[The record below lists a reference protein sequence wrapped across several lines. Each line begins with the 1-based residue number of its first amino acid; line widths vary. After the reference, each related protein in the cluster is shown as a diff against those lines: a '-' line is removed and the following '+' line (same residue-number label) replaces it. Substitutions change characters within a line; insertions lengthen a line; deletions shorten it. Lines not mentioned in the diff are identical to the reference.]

1 MDRLVLLLAMA
12 MAYGQTP
19 VSAALTRCEAVTEPL
34 CQHRDIGYN
43 QTIMPNLYNQQ
54 KQLEARR
61 AVPQWLRDLPEESQC
76 ARDARQLVCYTLFPV
91 CTILETTVPP
101 CRKVCVRAQE
111 SCGELME
118 RNGYQWPEGLRCE
131 TLPEERHG
139 MLCVTPPETIDTDGR
154 MSTARPDWP
163 DRRVPVIP
171 TPRWSESTV
180 EPRTT
185 TARPATS
192 TAEPAGPLSH
202 LWSLWSALA
211 SPSDPSGPRPSP
223 SSTAADV
230 ESALGPIRDMLERLQ
245 RIAQLQE
252 ENMRLQQEKLRL
264 EIQLL
269 QRKFPRE
276 Q

>member
-1 MDRLVLLLAMA
+1 M
-12 MAYGQTP
+12 Q
-19 VSAALTRCEAVTEPL
+19 
-34 CQHRDIGYN
+34 
-43 QTIMPNLYNQQ
+43 
-54 KQLEARR
+54 
-61 AVPQWLRDLPEESQC
+61 
-76 ARDARQLVCYTLFPV
+76 
-91 CTILETTVPP
+91 P
-101 CRKVCVRAQE
+101 CRKVCDRAQE

-131 TLPEERHG
+131 TLPVERHG
-139 MLCVTPPETIDTDGR
+139 TLCVTPPETIDTDGR
-154 MSTARPDWP
+154 T
-163 DRRVPVIP
+163 
-171 TPRWSESTV
+171 
-180 EPRTT
+180 
-185 TARPATS
+185 
-192 TAEPAGPLSH
+192 
-202 LWSLWSALA
+202 
-211 SPSDPSGPRPSP
+211 P